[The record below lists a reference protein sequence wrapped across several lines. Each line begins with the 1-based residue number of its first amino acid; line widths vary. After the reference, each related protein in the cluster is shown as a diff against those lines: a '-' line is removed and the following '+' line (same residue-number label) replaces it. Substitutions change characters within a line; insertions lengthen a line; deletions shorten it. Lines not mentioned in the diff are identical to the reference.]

1 MRDLVLL
8 AFIAIFLLMGL
19 RRPFLWVLLYIYI
32 DIVTPQK
39 VGWGLIG
46 ELQLSLIAFLAAFAG
61 WLLLDSKQ
69 GSRFSLRQGLI
80 AALLVWCGITT
91 LNADFPEAAWAKWD
105 WVWKSLFFAAFLPL
119 TLRTK
124 LRLEAAALI
133 MVLAAGSIII
143 SAGIKTVLSGG
154 GYGILVSL
162 VQDNSG
168 LYEGSTLSTV
178 AIAIIPL
185 IIWTAR
191 HGTIFPRSVWTIA
204 FGAALVF
211 AALLVP
217 IGTQTRTGLICIAAL
232 GIMTLRS
239 VRYRF
244 VYAGLASAALLAAL
258 PFLPSAY
265 TERMAT
271 ITQFRADQSA
281 STRVQV
287 WSWTYEYAKQN
298 PLGGGFDAYIGNSF
312 TYDTHEVSDVGGSQ
326 VVESREIT
334 EESRAYHSAYFELL
348 GEQGWFGLGL
358 WLWLQAAGLWQM
370 ERIRRRLQHSD
381 DPEDKR
387 WCGLAVALQQGQIV
401 YLIGAVFIGV
411 AYQPFMFKLLGLQI
425 ALGIIMQRHLQ
436 QRTDRSRPASA
447 PAAGAASA

>member
-1 MRDLVLL
+1 MRDFVLL
-8 AFIAIFLLMGL
+8 AFIAAFLLLGL
-19 RRPFLWVLLYIYI
+19 KRPFAWVLLYLYI

-61 WLLLDSKQ
+61 WLFFDSKQ
-69 GSRFSLRQGLI
+69 GSRLSLRQGLI
-80 AALLVWCGITT
+80 VALLLWCGFTT
-91 LNADFPEAAWAKWD
+91 LIADYPEAAAAKWD

-124 LRLEAAALI
+124 LRVEAAALI
-133 MVLAAGSIII
+133 MVLSAASIII

-154 GYGILVSL
+154 GYGILVAL

-185 IIWTAR
+185 IWWAAR
-191 HGTIFPRSVWTIA
+191 HGTIFPRSKLTMA
-204 FGAALVF
+204 FGAALIF

-217 IGTQTRTGLICIAAL
+217 VGTQTRTGLICIAVLAVML
-232 GIMTLRS
+232 LRS

-244 VYAGLASAALLAAL
+244 LYAGLGMIALFAAL
-258 PFLPSAY
+258 PFLRASY

-271 ITQFRADQSA
+271 ITEFRADQSA

-287 WSWTYEYAKQN
+287 WAWTYEYAKQN

-312 TYDTHEVSDVGGSQ
+312 TYQTREVSEVGGAQ
-326 VVESREIT
+326 VTESRTIT

-348 GEQGWFGLGL
+348 GEQGWVGLGL
-358 WLWLQAAGLWQM
+358 WLWLQLAGLWQM
-370 ERIRRRLQHSD
+370 ERIQRKLKGSD
-381 DPEDKR
+381 RPEDQR
-387 WCGLAVALQQGQIV
+387 WRSLAIALQQGQVI
-401 YLIGAVFIGV
+401 YLVGAVFIGV
-411 AYQPFMFKLLGLQI
+411 GYQPFMFKLLGLQI
-425 ALGIIMQRHLQ
+425 ALSIILQRQWKRKEEGGPPAAL
-436 QRTDRSRPASA
+436 SASA
-447 PAAGAASA
+447 KAPA

>member
-1 MRDLVLL
+1 MRDFVLL
-8 AFIAIFLLMGL
+8 AFIAAFLLLGL
-19 RRPFLWVLLYIYI
+19 KRPFAWVLLYLYI

-61 WLLLDSKQ
+61 WLFFDSKQ
-69 GSRFSLRQGLI
+69 GSRLSLRQGLI
-80 AALLVWCGITT
+80 VALLLWCGFTT
-91 LNADFPEAAWAKWD
+91 LIADYPEAAAAKWD

-124 LRLEAAALI
+124 LRVEAAALI
-133 MVLAAGSIII
+133 MVLSAASIII

-154 GYGILVSL
+154 GYGILVAL

-185 IIWTAR
+185 IWWAAR
-191 HGTIFPRSVWTIA
+191 HGTIFPRSKLTMA
-204 FGAALVF
+204 FGAALIF

-217 IGTQTRTGLICIAAL
+217 VGTQTRTGLICIAVLAVML
-232 GIMTLRS
+232 LRS

-244 VYAGLASAALLAAL
+244 LYAGLGMIALFAAL
-258 PFLPSAY
+258 PFLPASY

-271 ITQFRADQSA
+271 ITEFRADQSA

-287 WSWTYEYAKQN
+287 WAWTYEYAKQN

-312 TYDTHEVSDVGGSQ
+312 TYQTREVSEVGGAQ
-326 VVESREIT
+326 VTQSRTIT
-334 EESRAYHSAYFELL
+334 EKSRAYHSAYFELL
-348 GEQGWFGLGL
+348 GEQGWVGLGL
-358 WLWLQAAGLWQM
+358 WLWLQLAGLWQM
-370 ERIRRRLQHSD
+370 ERIQRKLKGSD
-381 DPEDKR
+381 RPEDQR
-387 WCGLAVALQQGQIV
+387 WRSLAIALQQGQVI
-401 YLIGAVFIGV
+401 YLVGAVFIGV
-411 AYQPFMFKLLGLQI
+411 GYQPFMFKLLGLQI
-425 ALGIIMQRHLQ
+425 ALGIILQRQWKRKEEGGPPAAL
-436 QRTDRSRPASA
+436 SASA
-447 PAAGAASA
+447 KAPA

>member
-1 MRDLVLL
+1 MRDFVLL
-8 AFIAIFLLMGL
+8 AFIAAFLLLGL
-19 RRPFLWVLLYIYI
+19 KRPFAWVLLYLYI

-61 WLLLDSKQ
+61 WLFFDSKQ
-69 GSRFSLRQGLI
+69 GSRLSLRQGLI
-80 AALLVWCGITT
+80 VALLLWCGFTT
-91 LNADFPEAAWAKWD
+91 LIADYPEAAAAKWD

-124 LRLEAAALI
+124 LRVEAAALI
-133 MVLAAGSIII
+133 MVLSAASIII

-154 GYGILVSL
+154 GYGILVAL

-185 IIWTAR
+185 IWWAAR
-191 HGTIFPRSVWTIA
+191 HGTIFPRSKLTMA
-204 FGAALVF
+204 FGAALIF

-217 IGTQTRTGLICIAAL
+217 VGTQTRTGLICIAVLAVML
-232 GIMTLRS
+232 LRS

-244 VYAGLASAALLAAL
+244 LYAGLGMIALFAAL
-258 PFLPSAY
+258 PFLPASY

-271 ITQFRADQSA
+271 ITEFRADQSA

-287 WSWTYEYAKQN
+287 WAWTYEYAKQN

-312 TYDTHEVSDVGGSQ
+312 TYQTREVSEVGGAQ
-326 VVESREIT
+326 VTESRTIT

-348 GEQGWFGLGL
+348 GEQGWVGLGL
-358 WLWLQAAGLWQM
+358 WLWLQLAGLWQM
-370 ERIRRRLQHSD
+370 ERIQRKLKGSD
-381 DPEDKR
+381 RPEDQR
-387 WCGLAVALQQGQIV
+387 WRSLAIALQQGQVI
-401 YLIGAVFIGV
+401 YLVGAVFIGV
-411 AYQPFMFKLLGLQI
+411 GYQPFMFKLLGLQI
-425 ALGIIMQRHLQ
+425 ALSIILQRQWKRKEEGGPPAAL
-436 QRTDRSRPASA
+436 SASA
-447 PAAGAASA
+447 KAPA

>member
-1 MRDLVLL
+1 MRDFVLL
-8 AFIAIFLLMGL
+8 AFIAAFLLLGL
-19 RRPFLWVLLYIYI
+19 KRPFAWVLLYLYI

-61 WLLLDSKQ
+61 WLFFDSKQ
-69 GSRFSLRQGLI
+69 GSRLSLRQGLI
-80 AALLVWCGITT
+80 VALLLWCGFTT
-91 LNADFPEAAWAKWD
+91 LIADYPEAAAAKWD

-124 LRLEAAALI
+124 LRVEAAALI
-133 MVLAAGSIII
+133 MVLSAASIII

-154 GYGILVSL
+154 GYGILVAL

-185 IIWTAR
+185 IWWAAR
-191 HGTIFPRSVWTIA
+191 HGTIFPRSKLTMA
-204 FGAALVF
+204 FGAALIF

-217 IGTQTRTGLICIAAL
+217 VGTQTRTGLICIAVLAVML
-232 GIMTLRS
+232 LRS
-239 VRYRF
+239 VRHRF
-244 VYAGLASAALLAAL
+244 LYAGLGMIALFAAL
-258 PFLPSAY
+258 PFLPASY

-271 ITQFRADQSA
+271 ITEFRADQSA

-287 WSWTYEYAKQN
+287 WAWTYEYAKQN

-312 TYDTHEVSDVGGSQ
+312 TYQTREVSEVGGTQ
-326 VVESREIT
+326 VTESRTIT

-348 GEQGWFGLGL
+348 GEQGWVGLGL
-358 WLWLQAAGLWQM
+358 WLWLQLAGLWQM
-370 ERIRRRLQHSD
+370 ERIQRKLKGSD
-381 DPEDKR
+381 RPEDQR
-387 WCGLAVALQQGQIV
+387 WRSLAIALQQGQVI
-401 YLIGAVFIGV
+401 YLVGAVFIGV
-411 AYQPFMFKLLGLQI
+411 GYQPFMFKLLGLQI
-425 ALGIIMQRHLQ
+425 ALSIILQRQWKRKEEGGPPAAL
-436 QRTDRSRPASA
+436 SANAKASA
-447 PAAGAASA
+447 

>member
-1 MRDLVLL
+1 MRDFVLL
-8 AFIAIFLLMGL
+8 AFIAAFLLLGL
-19 RRPFLWVLLYIYI
+19 KRPFAWVLLYLYI

-61 WLLLDSKQ
+61 WLFFDSKQ
-69 GSRFSLRQGLI
+69 GSRLSLRQGLI
-80 AALLVWCGITT
+80 VALLLWCGFTT
-91 LNADFPEAAWAKWD
+91 LIADYPEAAAAKWD

-124 LRLEAAALI
+124 LRVEAAALI
-133 MVLAAGSIII
+133 MVLSAASIII

-154 GYGILVSL
+154 GYGILVAL

-185 IIWTAR
+185 IWWAAR
-191 HGTIFPRSVWTIA
+191 HGTIFPRSKLTMA
-204 FGAALVF
+204 FGMALIF

-217 IGTQTRTGLICIAAL
+217 VGTQTRTGLICIAVLAVML
-232 GIMTLRS
+232 LRS

-244 VYAGLASAALLAAL
+244 LYAGLGMIALFAAL
-258 PFLPSAY
+258 PFLPASY

-271 ITQFRADQSA
+271 ITEFRADQSA

-287 WSWTYEYAKQN
+287 WAWTYEYAKQN

-312 TYDTHEVSDVGGSQ
+312 TYQTREVNEVGGTQ
-326 VVESREIT
+326 VTESRTIT

-348 GEQGWFGLGL
+348 GEQGWVGLGL
-358 WLWLQAAGLWQM
+358 WLWLQLAGLWQM
-370 ERIRRRLQHSD
+370 ERIQRKLKGSD
-381 DPEDKR
+381 RPEDQR
-387 WCGLAVALQQGQIV
+387 WRSLAIALQQGQVI
-401 YLIGAVFIGV
+401 YLVGAVFIGV
-411 AYQPFMFKLLGLQI
+411 GYQPFMFKLLGLQI
-425 ALGIIMQRHLQ
+425 ALSIILQRQWKRKEEGGPPAAL
-436 QRTDRSRPASA
+436 SASA
-447 PAAGAASA
+447 KAPA